1 MNRFDRIFGGREAR
15 VRYGH
20 GEFKVLTQG
29 DYVRC
34 AVSGEAIQ
42 LADLK
47 YWNVDRQE
55 AYASA
60 EMSLR
65 RHLALKPQ
73 AAAR

>member
-34 AVSGEAIQ
+34 AVSGEPIQ

-60 EMSLR
+60 ELSLR
-65 RHLALKPQ
+65 RHLELNVQHAG
-73 AAAR
+73 R

>member
-34 AVSGEAIQ
+34 AVSGEPIQ

-55 AYASA
+55 AYATA
-60 EMSLR
+60 EAAVE
-65 RHLALKPQ
+65 RHYPGHGKP
-73 AAAR
+73 AA